1 MSKSVTTF
9 PTHVLCAPK
18 VGVIAS
24 ICAKMGEYVQQNQV
38 LLIIEAMKVQ
48 TSVVAE
54 QAGIISALLISAD
67 EEVYVGQALIEMDC
81 SGATSQPVASQV
93 EDGTS
98 PKQNDILRQK
108 FEHRQKQTLDESRLS
123 QQAKRHLKGYL
134 SARENLTNLCD
145 PDSFIEYGQ
154 FAVAA
159 QRLRRDY
166 EELKTDTAAD
176 GVITGIAS
184 INSGEIGSNNSRTA
198 VIINDYSVLAGTQGY
213 YHHHKLDRMLDVAS
227 SQKLP
232 IIMYTE
238 GGGGRPGDTD
248 ITTVNSG
255 LNCQS
260 FSTWAKLA
268 GVVPRIAVANGYCF
282 AGNAALFGAA
292 DITIA
297 TKKSWIGMAGPAMI
311 EGGGLGT
318 FAPTE
323 IGPIKVQQDNGVVD
337 IVAEDETH
345 ATLIARQCLSYFQTS
360 ENRSSDSDSGQW
372 SCGDQSALRQAL
384 PDDRRFVYEMRDL
397 IRTLSDTDSFIE
409 MKAGYGGAII
419 TGFMRLQGQ
428 AIGLLASDCKVLGGA
443 IDVDAGE
450 KASEFISLC
459 NNFGIPIVSLCDTPG
474 FMVGP
479 EHEKL
484 GAVRRLSKL
493 FVAGGKLK
501 VPLVAVVVRKCYGLG
516 AQALLGGSTSNP
528 QYTISWPSGEF
539 GGMGLEGAVK
549 LGFKKQL
556 AALQDPQARQALYDK
571 LVAEQYQ
578 RGQASEVASILE
590 IDAVIDPADTRKAI
604 LLALCSHLLADEH
617 L

>member
-1 MSKSVTTF
+1 MSKSITAF
-9 PTHVLCAPK
+9 PTHTLCAPK
-18 VGVIAS
+18 VGVIAT
-24 ICAKMGEYVQQNQV
+24 ICIKLGEHVQQNQP

-48 TSVVAE
+48 TSLVAE
-54 QAGIISALLISAD
+54 QAGIVSGLLINAD

-81 SGATSQPVASQV
+81 SGTVSQPASSEAQV
-93 EDGTS
+93 DIS
-98 PKQNDILRQK
+98 AKQNDILLQN
-108 FEHRQKQTLDESRLS
+108 FEHRQKQTLDESRQS
-123 QQAKRHLKGYL
+123 QQVKRHLKGYL

-176 GVITGIAS
+176 GVITGVAS
-184 INSGEIGSNNSRTA
+184 INSADVGSVNSRTA

-213 YHHHKLDRMLDVAS
+213 YHHHKLDRMLDVAG
-227 SQKLP
+227 SQQLP

-297 TKKSWIGMAGPAMI
+297 TKNSWIGMAGPAMI

-318 FAPTE
+318 FAPTD
-323 IGPIKVQQDNGVVD
+323 IGPIKVQHENGVVD
-337 IVAEDETH
+337 IVADDEVH
-345 ATLIARQCLSYFQTS
+345 ATALARHCLSYFQTS
-360 ENRSSDSDSGQW
+360 ENRNGDIDTEQW
-372 SCGDQSALRQAL
+372 SCVDQLSLRHAL
-384 PDDRRFVYEMRDL
+384 PDDRRFVYDIRAL
-397 IRTLSDTDSFIE
+397 IRTLADTDSFIE
-409 MKAGYGGAII
+409 LRAGYGGAIV

-450 KASEFISLC
+450 KASEFITLC
-459 NNFGIPIVSLCDTPG
+459 NNFAIPMVSLCDTPG

-493 FVAGGKLK
+493 FVAGGKLT
-501 VPLVAVVVRKCYGLG
+501 VPFIAVVVRKCYGLG

-528 QYTISWPSGEF
+528 QYTVSWPSGEF

-556 AALQDPQARQALYDK
+556 AALQEPQARQVLYEK

-578 RGQASEVASILE
+578 RGQANEVASILE
-590 IDAVIDPADTRKAI
+590 IDAVIDPADTRKTI
-604 LLALCSHLLADEH
+604 LLALRSHSVAAER
-617 L
+617 